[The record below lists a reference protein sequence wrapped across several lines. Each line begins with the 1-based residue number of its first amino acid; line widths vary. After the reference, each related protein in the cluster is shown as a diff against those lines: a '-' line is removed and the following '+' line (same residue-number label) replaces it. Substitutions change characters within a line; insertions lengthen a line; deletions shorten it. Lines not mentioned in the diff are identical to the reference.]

1 MELRHGWLFPTMVV
15 AAGSVI
21 AFGCVGIAAIT
32 GYIPLSKTGPNPLGG
47 YALPSEISVLDS
59 EFTTHRL
66 AQVDAATAGLRG
78 DHAAAAVIAHPPVIQ
93 RQTTTKTD
101 H

>member
-47 YALPSEISVLDS
+47 YALPSEISIPDS

-66 AQVDAATAGLRG
+66 AQVDSATASAAKDR
-78 DHAAAAVIAHPPVIQ
+78 AAAAVIAHPLVIQ
-93 RQTTTKTD
+93 RQPATKTD

>member
-47 YALPSEISVLDS
+47 YALPSEITVPDAELH
-59 EFTTHRL
+59 THRL
-66 AQVDAATAGLRG
+66 AQVDAATAPAQPG
-78 DHAAAAVIAHPPVIQ
+78 AAVVAPRLLPD
-93 RQTTTKTD
+93 RRATGD
-101 H
+101 R

>member
-15 AAGSVI
+15 TAGSVI

-47 YALPSEISVLDS
+47 YALPSEITVSDS
-59 EFTTHRL
+59 ESTTHRL
-66 AQVDAATAGLRG
+66 AQVDAATAATPRDQPGAG
-78 DHAAAAVIAHPPVIQ
+78 AVAHPPPAQ
-93 RQTTTKTD
+93 AASDRR
-101 H
+101 

>member
-15 AAGSVI
+15 AACSVI

-47 YALPSEISVLDS
+47 YALTSEITVPDS
-59 EFTTHRL
+59 ELNTHRL
-66 AQVDAATAGLRG
+66 AQVDAATA
-78 DHAAAAVIAHPPVIQ
+78 AAPQPGAAVVAHPPATRPASAQ
-93 RQTTTKTD
+93 R
-101 H
+101 